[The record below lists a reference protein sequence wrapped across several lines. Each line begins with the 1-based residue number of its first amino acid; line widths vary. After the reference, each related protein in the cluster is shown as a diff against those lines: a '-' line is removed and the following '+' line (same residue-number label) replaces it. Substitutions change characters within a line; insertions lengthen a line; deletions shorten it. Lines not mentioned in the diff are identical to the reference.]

1 MYIDREKIKYAA
13 YMNRPETKMFTQQEM
28 LAEQAA
34 AVERN
39 VKKLKQYL

>member
-13 YMNRPETKMFTQQEM
+13 YMNRPETKLFTQEDIV
-28 LAEQAA
+28 AEQTA